1 MSVIYKIINTVNGKF
16 YVGSTIDPRV
26 RFQNHRRLLR
36 KGKHHC
42 AHLQAAWNK
51 YGESKFVFTVVET
64 VASGAE
70 LQAVEERWLAEHH
83 GEKHCYNTG
92 KSADAPWRGI
102 AKEKHPSFG
111 AKRTPEERA
120 AISAT
125 LKAYYAAD
133 PANHPRRGKKVSPES
148 IEKGKRNRYV
158 FRGAEHYRY
167 GKQVSPEVR
176 AKIGDTQRGVKK
188 APGRVVSEAG
198 KLKILA
204 AAAAG
209 HLSHQKGKPKSAEM
223 RQKISKPIV
232 EKTTGKGFPSLSAAL
247 EFYGMQMPTL
257 QRALKT
263 GKPIDKRS
271 EKFAGLTF
279 EYVTFTTTEK

>member
-64 VASGAE
+64 VASGAN
-70 LQAVEERWLAEHH
+70 LQAAEERWLVEHH
-83 GEKHCYNTG
+83 GEKYCYNTG
-92 KSADAPWRGI
+92 KSADAPWRGV
-102 AKEKHPSFG
+102 AKEKHPNFG
-111 AKRTPEERA
+111 RPKTESERA

-125 LKAYYAAD
+125 LKEYYAAD
-133 PANHPRRGKKVSPES
+133 PANHPRRGTTHTEEAKVKMAKK
-148 IEKGKRNRYV
+148 YV
-158 FRGAEHYRY
+158 HRGETHYRY

-188 APGRVVSEAG
+188 AEGRKVSEEGLA
-198 KLKILA
+198 KIRE

-223 RQKISKPIV
+223 RQKISKPII
-232 EKTTGKGFPSLSAAL
+232 EKTTGTTFPSLTTTL
-247 EFYGMQMPTL
+247 EFYGMTMPTL

-279 EYVTFTTTEK
+279 EYVTFTQTEK